1 MLFTLSSTLI
11 LTALLLVGLFFFIK
25 ASVKERPQTLQLVST
40 QLPEAT
46 LLELQAYFSQ
56 RAYRAIAAPPE
67 QTGLV
72 FMEGIVRPSWFLAI
86 FLSMLAAIGLLC
98 FSLIL
103 SFLYPG
109 IGSFALLPV
118 LLAPLAGSFY
128 WKKAKRA
135 EQISLSVSPQGA
147 GSVVTVQGHRDELQ
161 TLRQNLALPILDQR

>member
-25 ASVKERPQTLQLVST
+25 ASVKERLQTLQLVST
-40 QLPEAT
+40 QSPEAI
-46 LLELQAYFSQ
+46 LLEVQTYFSN

-72 FMEGIVRPSWFLAI
+72 FMEGVVRPSWFLAI
-86 FLSMLAAIGLLC
+86 FLSVLATIGLLC

-103 SFLYPG
+103 SFLYQD
-109 IGSFALLPV
+109 IGSFSLLPV

-128 WKKAKRA
+128 WKKAKRT
-135 EQISLSVSPQGA
+135 EQICLSVSPRES
-147 GSVVTVQGHRDELQ
+147 GSIITVQGHRDELQ
-161 TLRQNLALPILDQR
+161 TFRQNFALPILDQK